1 MSAVVVAF
9 LLAVAAGWLMSFF
22 GFAIAWLLGL
32 ALYGFFLA
40 PADLTTGQHI
50 LSLFALGVVAQVG
63 FFAGIVLQ
71 VSFVRSGKVPITIA
85 SPSLLG
91 KLSRQAHRDLA
102 PTDQV

>member
-32 ALYGFFLA
+32 SLYGLFLA
-40 PADLTTGQHI
+40 PADLSTGQHI
-50 LSLFALGVVAQVG
+50 VSLFAVGAVAQVG

-71 VSFVRSGKVPITIA
+71 VSFVRSAKLPLAVA
-85 SPSLLG
+85 SRSLLG
-91 KLSRQAHRDLA
+91 KLSRQPQRNLA
-102 PTDQV
+102 PTDQI

>member
-50 LSLFALGVVAQVG
+50 VSLFAVGAIAQVG
-63 FFAGIVLQ
+63 FFTGIVLQ
-71 VSFVRSGKVPITIA
+71 ISFIRSAKLPIA
-85 SPSLLG
+85 VAGRSLLG
-91 KLSRQAHRDLA
+91 KLSRQPRQNLA
-102 PTDQV
+102 PTDQI